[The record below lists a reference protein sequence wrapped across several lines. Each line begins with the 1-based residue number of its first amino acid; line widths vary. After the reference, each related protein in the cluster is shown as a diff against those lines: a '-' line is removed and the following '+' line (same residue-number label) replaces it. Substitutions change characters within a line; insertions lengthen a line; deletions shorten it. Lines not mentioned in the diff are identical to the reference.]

1 MRYVT
6 LFLAQAYNSEQKE
19 WWKPMSDQKQQNRSI
34 PVRLRFRSPAESQW
48 EQARRTPPSRLHTA
62 SRQQRL
68 TLTGTAGD
76 IQHLQIKEL
85 LRLSNLLR
93 QGSDLHEVLSEI
105 ASTIVNY
112 TTFRRAIIFVIDD
125 PQQVVLPLAFA
136 GISEESQHLLHN
148 VHDSVEQWIRWM
160 QPEFRI
166 SQSYFVTHEPTTV
179 EGPAI
184 APDVDHVSL
193 RWQPEDRL
201 ILPLLNPGVQE
212 LLGFITVDDPEDGLV
227 PGEDSIGIIELFANQ
242 AASVL
247 YHTRAARDQQ
257 VENQVLEDSITL
269 LQEDME
275 RLLHGDF
282 SLPVRSP
289 HLRLQPLVNSI
300 NSMINTVNSFLR
312 SVQMVT
318 QAVDEHMRSVQ
329 SNSEML
335 VRDTTQQ
342 EHQVHQISNVIND
355 IANRMHHISERAAVL
370 SKTAVEALDVTNE
383 AQGAV
388 DRAVDGMSIVREA
401 TLQSSRTMKT
411 LSESGQEINETVLAI
426 SDLSIRM
433 HHLALN
439 AAIEAV
445 RAGEQGQGFAVV
457 AQELRTLAA
466 HGNEASRKIGAYTRA
481 MQHETTAVSQSVE
494 QNTQQV
500 IVQTELVTQTGVA
513 LEAISEITE
522 QLANLIQGI
531 YSSAENQAQGSH
543 LVVDAVKEILHM
555 TGDITSHMREMQQ
568 TMAHLVELTN
578 SLRSRMSV
586 FRIAER

>member
-1 MRYVT
+1 
-6 LFLAQAYNSEQKE
+6 
-19 WWKPMSDQKQQNRSI
+19 MSDQKQQSRNI

-48 EQARRTPPSRLHTA
+48 EQARRLSA
-62 SRQQRL
+62 AQQQRS
-68 TLTGTAGD
+68 TLTETAGD

-93 QGSDLHEVLSEI
+93 QGSNLHEVLSEI
-105 ASTIVNY
+105 ASAIVNC
-112 TTFRRAIIFVIDD
+112 TPFRRAIIFVIDD
-125 PQQVVLPLAFA
+125 QQQKVSTLASA
-136 GISEESQHLLHN
+136 GISEESQHLLRN
-148 VHDSVEQWIRWM
+148 VHDTVEQWIRWM
-160 QPEFRI
+160 QPEYRI
-166 SQSYFVTHEPTTV
+166 SQSYFVAHEPNTNEANT
-179 EGPAI
+179 AI
-184 APDVDHVSL
+184 APGVEHINM

-201 ILPLLNPGVQE
+201 ILPLLNPGAQE

-227 PGEDSIGIIELFANQ
+227 PDEDSISIIEMFANQ
-242 AASVL
+242 AANVL
-247 YHTRAARDQQ
+247 FHIQSIRNQQIVDQ
-257 VENQVLEDSITL
+257 ELEDAIRL
-269 LQEDME
+269 LREDME
-275 RLLHGDF
+275 RLLQGDF
-282 SLPVRSP
+282 SLPIRSSHP
-289 HLRLQPLVNSI
+289 RLQPLVSTL
-300 NSMINTVNSFLR
+300 NSMLNTANSFLR

-355 IANRMHHISERAAVL
+355 IANRMHLISERAALL
-370 SKTAVEALDVTNE
+370 SKTAVDALDVTNE

-531 YSSAENQAQGSH
+531 FSSAENQAQGSH

-555 TGDITSHMREMQQ
+555 TGDITLHMREMQQ

-586 FRIAER
+586 FRVVER

>member
-1 MRYVT
+1 
-6 LFLAQAYNSEQKE
+6 
-19 WWKPMSDQKQQNRSI
+19 MSDQKQQSKNI
-34 PVRLRFRSPAESQW
+34 PVRLRFRSPTEYQW
-48 EQARRTPPSRLHTA
+48 EQARKLSA
-62 SRQQRL
+62 SRRQRSMF
-68 TLTGTAGD
+68 TEATDD

-93 QGSDLHEVLSEI
+93 QGSNPHEVLAEI
-105 ASTIVNY
+105 VSAIVNY
-112 TTFRRAIIFVIDD
+112 THFRRAIIFVIDD
-125 PQQVVLPLAFA
+125 QQHKVAPLVSA
-136 GISEESQHLLHN
+136 GISEESQHLLRN

-160 QPEFRI
+160 QPEYRI
-166 SQSYFVTHEPTTV
+166 GQSYFVAHEPDVSDANTTSSPNV
-179 EGPAI
+179 
-184 APDVDHVSL
+184 VQNSL
-193 RWQPEDRL
+193 RWQPEDKL
-201 ILPLLNPGVQE
+201 ILPLMNPAAQE
-212 LLGFITVDDPEDGLV
+212 LLGFITVGDPEDGLV
-227 PGEDSIGIIELFANQ
+227 PDENSICISELFANQ
-242 AASVL
+242 AASML
-247 YHTRAARDQQ
+247 SYAQSISKQQ
-257 VENQVLEDSITL
+257 IADQVLEDAIGL
-269 LQEDME
+269 LREDIE
-275 RLLHGDF
+275 RLRRGDF
-282 SLPVRSP
+282 SLPVRSSHP
-289 HLRLQPLVNSI
+289 RLQPLATSLNEILATAS
-300 NSMINTVNSFLR
+300 SFLR

-318 QAVDEHMRSVQ
+318 QAVDEHMRSMQ
-329 SNSEML
+329 SNSEVL

-342 EHQVHQISNVIND
+342 EHQVHQISNFIQD
-355 IANRMHHISERAAVL
+355 IANRMHFISERAALL
-370 SKTAVEALDVTNE
+370 SKTAVDAVDVTNE

-531 YSSAENQAQGSH
+531 FSSAENQAQGSH

-555 TGDITSHMREMQQ
+555 TSDITLHMREMQQ

-586 FRIAER
+586 FRVMER

>member
-1 MRYVT
+1 
-6 LFLAQAYNSEQKE
+6 
-19 WWKPMSDQKQQNRSI
+19 MSDQKQQSRNI
-34 PVRLRFRSPAESQW
+34 PVRLRFRSPTGSQW
-48 EQARRTPPSRLHTA
+48 EQARRLSA
-62 SRQQRL
+62 ARQQQS
-68 TLTGTAGD
+68 TLTEAGGD

-93 QGSDLHEVLSEI
+93 QGSHLHEMLSEI
-105 ASTIVNY
+105 ASAIVNY
-112 TTFRRAIIFVIDD
+112 TPFRHAIIFVIDD
-125 PQQVVLPLAFA
+125 QQQKVSPLASA
-136 GISEESQHLLHN
+136 GISEESQHLLRN

-160 QPEFRI
+160 QPEYRI
-166 SQSYFVTHEPTTV
+166 SQSYFVAHEPNANEANTTSST
-179 EGPAI
+179 G
-184 APDVDHVSL
+184 VDHISMH
-193 RWQPEDRL
+193 WQQEDRL
-201 ILPLLNPGVQE
+201 ILPLLNPGAQE

-227 PGEDSIGIIELFANQ
+227 PDEDSIGIIELFANQ
-242 AASVL
+242 AANVL
-247 YHTRAARDQQ
+247 FHTQSIKNQQLADQD
-257 VENQVLEDSITL
+257 LEDAIVL
-269 LQEDME
+269 LREDME
-275 RLLHGDF
+275 RLLQGDF
-282 SLPVRSP
+282 SLSIHSSHP
-289 HLRLQPLVNSI
+289 RLQPLASSL
-300 NSMINTVNSFLR
+300 NSMLNTANSFLR

-342 EHQVHQISNVIND
+342 EHQVHQISKVIND
-355 IANRMHHISERAAVL
+355 IANRMHLISERAALL
-370 SKTAVEALDVTNE
+370 SKTAVDALDVANE

-401 TLQSSRTMKT
+401 TLQSSRTMKA

-531 YSSAENQAQGSH
+531 FSSAENQAQGSH

-555 TGDITSHMREMQQ
+555 TGDITLHMREMQQ

-586 FRIAER
+586 FRVVER

>member
-1 MRYVT
+1 M
-6 LFLAQAYNSEQKE
+6 
-19 WWKPMSDQKQQNRSI
+19 
-34 PVRLRFRSPAESQW
+34 RLRFRSPAESQW
-48 EQARRTPPSRLHTA
+48 EQARRLSA
-62 SRQQRL
+62 AQQQRS
-68 TLTGTAGD
+68 TLTETAGD

-93 QGSDLHEVLSEI
+93 QGSNLHEVLSEI
-105 ASTIVNY
+105 ASAIVNC
-112 TTFRRAIIFVIDD
+112 TPFRRAIIFVIDD
-125 PQQVVLPLAFA
+125 QQQKVSTLASA
-136 GISEESQHLLHN
+136 GISEESQHLLRN
-148 VHDSVEQWIRWM
+148 VHDTVEQWIRWM
-160 QPEFRI
+160 QPEYRI
-166 SQSYFVTHEPTTV
+166 SQSYFVAHEPNTNEANTATAPGV
-179 EGPAI
+179 EHI
-184 APDVDHVSL
+184 NM

-201 ILPLLNPGVQE
+201 ILPLLNPGAQE

-227 PGEDSIGIIELFANQ
+227 PDEDSISIIEMFANQ
-242 AASVL
+242 AANVL
-247 YHTRAARDQQ
+247 FHIQSIRNQQIVDQ
-257 VENQVLEDSITL
+257 ELEDAIRL
-269 LQEDME
+269 LREDME
-275 RLLHGDF
+275 RLLQGDF
-282 SLPVRSP
+282 SLPIRSSHP
-289 HLRLQPLVNSI
+289 RLQPLVSTL
-300 NSMINTVNSFLR
+300 NSMLNTANSFLR

-355 IANRMHHISERAAVL
+355 IANRMHLISERAALL
-370 SKTAVEALDVTNE
+370 SKTAVDALDVTNE

-531 YSSAENQAQGSH
+531 FSSAENQAQGSH

-555 TGDITSHMREMQQ
+555 TGDITLHMREMQQ

-586 FRIAER
+586 FRVVER